1 MFSSLVYLE
10 ADASL
15 RTYEDAEGKRQSNLN
30 LVQREYLQQ
39 STVLVLVPEAG
50 ADVFIFLGNIEVLKR
65 PFNPDAAPSSESPSE

>member
-1 MFSSLVYLE
+1 MCVCFWLLIVFSSLVYLE

-30 LVQREYLQQ
+30 LIQREYLQQ

-50 ADVFIFLGNIEVLKR
+50 ANTFIF
-65 PFNPDAAPSSESPSE
+65 